1 MLVYRYEALFYSAL
15 ALVLLAWI
23 VVEAVLMNAT
33 VITDNYDFSLDT
45 VTFDL
50 SVPSPSKG
58 NRALK
63 LADMRVPLCFVSSS
77 GVSLTYGIPMH
88 FYHHLFPT

>member
-1 MLVYRYEALFYSAL
+1 MISISMLVYRYEALFYSAL

-23 VVEAVLMNAT
+23 VVEAVLMNST

-77 GVSLTYGIPMH
+77 GLSLT
-88 FYHHLFPT
+88 